1 MTTRRESILTAV
13 ATALTGTTGLSTRI
27 YRSRVE
33 PLARGE
39 LPAIV
44 IEPIS
49 DTAEQNTS
57 LPTLDWTLT
66 VRISV
71 IVRGNVPDQLAD
83 PTVESLHA
91 KVMANLTLG
100 GYAYDVQPVSV
111 SFDMV
116 EADQPS
122 GVISCDYAVKYRTR
136 VADLSLSP

>member
-1 MTTRRESILTAV
+1 MTTRRESILTTIR
-13 ATALTGTTGLSTRI
+13 TALTGTTGVSTRI

-44 IEPIS
+44 VEPVS
-49 DTAEQNTS
+49 DSAEQNTS

-71 IVRGNVPDQLAD
+71 IVRGNVPDQIAD
-83 PTVESLHA
+83 PIVQDMHA
-91 KVMANLTLG
+91 KVMADLTVG

-111 SFDMV
+111 SFDLV

-122 GVISCDYAVKYRTR
+122 GVISCDYAVRYRTR